1 MKSRIFILLAAVWLS
16 AGSLYAQEVDE
27 IITKYLDAMGGIERL
42 RHWETLKGTGYYI
55 MLSQGGKEVPFTTWY
70 KAPVKKR
77 VDMVIE
83 GDTATYSFD
92 GETSWFC
99 DPSKGVFT
107 PVLMP
112 EVQAKNNKD
121 NADEYAF
128 IDYRKKGHSVEYLGK
143 EEFEGHDVYKVKLT
157 RAGGAESYHF
167 FDCNTG
173 HELKIAINAQT
184 AELQQTTEIIECD
197 FRQIEWLVLP
207 FSIETRV
214 NGLPVYKLLIRQAV
228 IDVDIDDAI
237 FSMPETIRKR

>member
-1 MKSRIFILLAAVWLS
+1 MKSSIFFLITAAWLS
-16 AGSLYAQEVDE
+16 GGLLYAQEVDE

-42 RHWETLKGTGYYI
+42 RNWETLKGTGYYI

-112 EVQAKNNKD
+112 ETQAKNNKD

-143 EEFEGHDVYKVKLT
+143 EEFEGRDVYKVKLT
-157 RAGGAESYHF
+157 RASGAESYHL

-173 HELKIAINAQT
+173 YELKILINSQT
-184 AELQQTTEIIECD
+184 GDSHQITEIIERD

-214 NGLPVYKLLIRQAV
+214 SSQPVYKLLIREVA

-237 FSMPETIRKR
+237 FSMPDTIRKR

>member
-1 MKSRIFILLAAVWLS
+1 MKSRVLFLLTTAWLS
-16 AGSLYAQEVDE
+16 SGSLYAQEVDE

-77 VDMVIE
+77 VDMIIE

-99 DPSKGVFT
+99 DPSKGVYV
-107 PVLMP
+107 PMLMP
-112 EVQAKNNKD
+112 EPQAKNNKD

-128 IDYRKKGHSVEYLGK
+128 IDYRKKGHRVEYIGK
-143 EEFEGHDVYKVKLT
+143 EEFEGRDVYKVKLI

-173 HELKIAINAQT
+173 HELKIVISSQT
-184 AELQQTTEIIECD
+184 GESNQTTEIIEHD

-214 NGLPVYKLLIRQAV
+214 NGQPVYKLLIREAV
-228 IDVDIDDAI
+228 IDIDIDDAI
-237 FSMPETIRKR
+237 FSMPGTTGKR